1 MNTTDHIIDITE
13 DNFNS
18 GVMEASYTTPVLV
31 DFWASWCG
39 PCKALMPIVT
49 KLAQQYQGQFIL
61 AKVNIDEQQ
70 QLAAQFAV
78 RSVPTVKLV
87 KQGQVVDEFMG
98 ALPEGEIRA
107 FLDKHI
113 ECESDRQLQAA
124 LEVYRQGD
132 AALAIAQLQT
142 AIQTDPDNPRLPVQ
156 LVKLMIEERR
166 FADAEEL
173 IKTLPMD
180 IRTSE
185 DIKGIESR
193 LTFLNQATAGP
204 SLDELKLRIV
214 DDPKDCA
221 ARHQLASLYI
231 SLTEYEAAL
240 EQLLEIIRI
249 DRKFQ
254 DDIGRKDMLKVFDI
268 LGDKHEL
275 VTTYRQKM
283 SRLLF

>member
-39 PCKALMPIVT
+39 PCKALMPIVS

-78 RSVPTVKLV
+78 RSVPTAKLV

-113 ECESDRQLQAA
+113 ERESDRQLQAA
-124 LEVYRQGD
+124 LEVYRQGETSE
-132 AALAIAQLQT
+132 AIEQLKS
-142 AIQTDPDNPRLPVQ
+142 IMQTDPDNPRLPVQ

-173 IKTLPMD
+173 IKKLPMD

-214 DDPKDCA
+214 DDPKDCVA
-221 ARHQLASLYI
+221 CHQLASFYI